1 MTTPLDTILSGDRAP
16 APSPEEQQQAT
27 VTEQAA
33 EQAKPEA
40 QDQSTE
46 GEHEGT
52 KTVPLDALTA
62 ERAKSRRYT
71 EEVSSLRQEI
81 AERDKAWERRIAQL
95 MEANRPQQ
103 QQEPPDFFANP
114 EQAMQQFMRPVLQ
127 RIEGMSEA
135 MSRQFAVRD
144 HGADTVQQAY
154 SSLEQRMASDPAAQ
168 GEYARIMRSG
178 DPWGELVRWHKREQ
192 AMAEIGTDPD
202 AYKAKVREQL
212 LAELQNGGG
221 QQQQAKPS
229 ATALPSN
236 FAQARNVG
244 ARTGPAWAGPAP
256 LADIFDR
263 SRKKAS

>member
-1 MTTPLDTILSGDRAP
+1 MTTPLDTILSGERGDAQP
-16 APSPEEQQQAT
+16 AEQQQAAT
-27 VTEQAA
+27 TELVEQATTEQA
-33 EQAKPEA
+33 
-40 QDQSTE
+40 QSTE
-46 GEHEGT
+46 GEQEQ

-81 AERDKAWERRIAQL
+81 ATRDAAWERRIAQL
-95 MEANRPQQ
+95 MEASRPQQ

-114 EQAMQQFMRPVLQ
+114 EAAMQQFMRPVLQ

-135 MSRQFAVRD
+135 MSRRFAVRE
-144 HGADTVQQAY
+144 HGAETVQQAY
-154 SSLEQRMASDPAAQ
+154 SSLEQRMATDPAAQ
-168 GEYARIMRSG
+168 GEYVRIMRSG
-178 DPWGELVRWHKREQ
+178 DPWDELVKWHKRDE
-192 AMAEIGTDPD
+192 AIAEIGTDPD

-221 QQQQAKPS
+221 QQQAKP
-229 ATALPSN
+229 AQTNMPSN

-244 ARTGPAWAGPAP
+244 ARTGPAWGGPAS
-256 LADIFDR
+256 LNDIFDR